1 MNAVGG
7 YFELELAKNNQL
19 YYSTFYA
26 VNSCRNALLLLAK
39 TKNYKKVY
47 IPYYTCNVLE
57 DVLINNKIEVEFY
70 QIDQNLEVVNF
81 PENNKNEAILYTN
94 YFGIKDYYIK
104 KISTKYNHL
113 IIDNAQAFFSAPIND
128 LDTIYS
134 PRKFFGVPD
143 GGLLYTKTMLYI
155 ENYPQDFSYDRCSHL
170 LKRIEISPENGYD
183 DFLKNDAILDKLTIM
198 KMSKLTQSLLSQISY
213 DKVKE
218 TRKSNFSFLHEKLRD
233 LNELKIDV
241 SNNLI
246 PLVYPLL
253 LKDGV
258 VLKKKLIKNRIFVA
272 TYWPDVL
279 NKVPNN
285 SFENYLVN
293 NLLAL
298 PIDQR
303 YNKKEMDLILKH
315 LI

>member
-1 MNAVGG
+1 MNAIGG

-19 YYSTFYA
+19 YYPTFYA
-26 VNSCRNALLLLAK
+26 VNSCRNALLLLVK

-47 IPYYTCNVLE
+47 IPYYTCNVLAN
-57 DVLINNKIEVEFY
+57 VLLNNKIDVEFY
-70 QIDQNLEVVNF
+70 QIDQNLEIVDLLK
-81 PENNKNEAILYTN
+81 NNKNEAILYTN

-113 IIDNAQAFFSAPIND
+113 IIDNAQAFFSTPTND

-143 GGLLYTKTMLYI
+143 GGILYTKTMLDL
-155 ENYPQDFSYDRCSHL
+155 EKYPQDFSYDRCSHL
-170 LKRIEISPENGYD
+170 LKRIEISPEDGYD
-183 DFLKNDAILDKLTIM
+183 DFLKNDATLDKLPIM
-198 KMSKLTQSLLSQISY
+198 KMSKLTQSLLSQIGY
-213 DKVKE
+213 EKVKAI
-218 TRKSNFSFLHEKLRD
+218 RKNNFNFFHEKLNG
-233 LNELKIDV
+233 LNELKIDI
-241 SNNLI
+241 SNNPV

-253 LKDGV
+253 LKDGA

-272 TYWPDVL
+272 TYWSDVL

-285 SFENYLVN
+285 SFEKYLVN

-303 YNKKEMDLILKH
+303 YSKKEMDFILNH